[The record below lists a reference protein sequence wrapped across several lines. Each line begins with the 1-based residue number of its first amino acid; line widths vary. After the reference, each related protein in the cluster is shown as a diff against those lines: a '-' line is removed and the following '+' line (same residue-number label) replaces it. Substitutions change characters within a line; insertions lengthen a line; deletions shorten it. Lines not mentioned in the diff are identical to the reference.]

1 MSQAKTRG
9 KGSKRQK
16 NNKGRGVK
24 VQQPQAMGSTA
35 PMLAQAVSAEILIL
49 EEELAKVR
57 ETGDSAAICRYTE
70 TIANI
75 KAKSVAMA
83 FQMDAT
89 LRKILSAK
97 MPAQMPAGMGGKV
110 PLAAV
115 SDTLESA
122 EEIVEEAPEED
133 ASESEDEE
141 GDPEGEGEDGDL
153 SEGESDA
160 GGDAPNSGPE

>member
-1 MSQAKTRG
+1 MSKVKTRG

-16 NNKGRGVK
+16 NNKT
-24 VQQPQAMGSTA
+24 MGSTA
-35 PMLAQAVSAEILIL
+35 SMLAQAVSAEIHTL
-49 EEELAKVR
+49 EEELTKAR
-57 ETGDSAAICRYTE
+57 ETGDSAAICRYAE

-97 MPAQMPAGMGGKV
+97 TPAQMPAGMGGKA
-110 PLAAV
+110 PLTAV
-115 SDTLESA
+115 SDTLEPA
-122 EEIVEEAPEED
+122 EDTVEEAPEED

-141 GDPEGEGEDGDL
+141 SDRRMRAEAKDL
-153 SEGESDA
+153 SGGESDA
-160 GGDAPNSGPE
+160 GGGAPNSGPE